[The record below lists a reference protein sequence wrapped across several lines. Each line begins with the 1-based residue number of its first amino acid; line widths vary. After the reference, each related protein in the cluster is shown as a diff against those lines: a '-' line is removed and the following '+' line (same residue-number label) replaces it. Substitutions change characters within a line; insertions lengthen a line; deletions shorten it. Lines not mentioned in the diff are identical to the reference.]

1 MGLQFLAEHVQMDDV
16 RLYIR
21 DALKEYARLQTF
33 APRPSWNA
41 VCYTG
46 RQLLEQFGFPYPADR
61 EASHPAFMHSSQA
74 CSEPSG
80 LAADCKTDYS
90 SFTLCWAVSLDSASV
105 PCSRLQPERTM

>member
-1 MGLQFLAEHVQMDDV
+1 MQFLAEHVQMDDV

-41 VCYTG
+41 LCYTG

-61 EASHPAFMHSSQA
+61 EASALQPGCIA
-74 CSEPSG
+74 CSRVYQCTG
-80 LAADCKTDYS
+80 VGNTAA
-90 SFTLCWAVSLDSASV
+90 AAAAA
-105 PCSRLQPERTM
+105 

>member
-1 MGLQFLAEHVQMDDV
+1 MQFLADHVQMDDV

-46 RQLLEQFGFPYPADR
+46 RFLLEQFGFPFPADR
-61 EASHPAFMHSSQA
+61 E
-74 CSEPSG
+74 
-80 LAADCKTDYS
+80 
-90 SFTLCWAVSLDSASV
+90 VSLRSPLAQRTTTPAPAHLQHGWHTSSV
-105 PCSRLQPERTM
+105 LKHRL